1 MAKQYY
7 YFEGEIMGILD
18 IPFKGS
24 YLEYLP
30 LNKIAKYQD
39 GPPRDSVSFTG
50 YPQQHPTEKNK
61 LILVYDPMGENPALL
76 EFKIDDILYV
86 EDVPQAVTEKG
97 EGIPLAKLW
106 IRRGARGMLLEP
118 FEVNE
123 SLNFL
128 ELRREQE
135 GRFVNRQ
142 SGKSTGY
149 PNSARL

>member
-1 MAKQYY
+1 
-7 YFEGEIMGILD
+7 MGVLD

-30 LNKIAKYQD
+30 LNRIAKYQD

-106 IRRGARGMLLEP
+106 IRSGARGMLLEP

-128 ELRREQE
+128 ELRRNQE
-135 GRFVNRQ
+135 GRFVKKQ
-142 SGKSTGY
+142 PDKSGGY